1 MTYKKTNPRH
11 PTRRP
16 RASRETPADVDG
28 EHARDGGVRASARRR
43 SVVFARVSR
52 VFTDDDGVVIVVVI
66 DREGRRETRARRSV
80 ARVGD
85 DPAREAR

>member
-1 MTYKKTNPRH
+1 M
-11 PTRRP
+11 
-16 RASRETPADVDG
+16 
-28 EHARDGGVRASARRR
+28 RR

-80 ARVGD
+80 APVRD

>member
-1 MTYKKTNPRH
+1 MTYKKNKPSTS
-11 PTRRP
+11 RRP

-28 EHARDGGVRASARRR
+28 EHARDGGVRASAMRRP
-43 SVVFARVSR
+43 VVFARVSR
-52 VFTDDDGVVIVVVI
+52 VFTDDDGVVIGVVI

-80 ARVGD
+80 ARVRD

>member
-1 MTYKKTNPRH
+1 M
-11 PTRRP
+11 
-16 RASRETPADVDG
+16 
-28 EHARDGGVRASARRR
+28 RR

-66 DREGRRETRARRSV
+66 VREGRRETRARRSV
-80 ARVGD
+80 ARVRD

>member
-1 MTYKKTNPRH
+1 M
-11 PTRRP
+11 
-16 RASRETPADVDG
+16 
-28 EHARDGGVRASARRR
+28 RR